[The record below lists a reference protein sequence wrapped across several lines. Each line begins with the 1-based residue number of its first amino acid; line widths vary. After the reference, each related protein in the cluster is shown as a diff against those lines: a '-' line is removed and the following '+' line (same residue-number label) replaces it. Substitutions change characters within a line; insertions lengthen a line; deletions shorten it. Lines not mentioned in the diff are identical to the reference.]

1 MTELFIAAN
10 VLMLACLAES
20 VFGRNLLLRTI
31 CGGLTSVLSGTSTGL
46 LVHLYSLSGGPDAC
60 RKFLQFYLPVVI
72 YALIFICGAF
82 LLLKSAAMREA
93 ERYK

>member
-1 MTELFIAAN
+1 MAELFIAAN

-31 CGGLTSVLSGTSTGL
+31 CGGLTSVLSGASAGL
-46 LVHLYSLSGGPDAC
+46 LVYLYSLSGGPDAG
-60 RKFLQFYLPVVI
+60 RRFLQLYLPVAV

-82 LLLKSAAMREA
+82 LLLRNAGTREA

>member
-31 CGGLTSVLSGTSTGL
+31 CGGLT
-46 LVHLYSLSGGPDAC
+46 
-60 RKFLQFYLPVVI
+60 
-72 YALIFICGAF
+72 
-82 LLLKSAAMREA
+82 
-93 ERYK
+93 

>member
-31 CGGLTSVLSGTSTGL
+31 CGGLTSVLSGASAGL
-46 LVHLYSLSGGPDAC
+46 LVYLYGISGGPDAG
-60 RKFLQFYLPVVI
+60 RSFLQLYLPVAS
-72 YALIFICGAF
+72 YALIFISGAF
-82 LLLKSAAMREA
+82 LLLKSAALREA